1 MTLMRDS
8 VVILIGVTLEPA
20 QKDFKSSQ
28 VKSSL
33 FRQGSPISRRLVS
46 QYEKGIFQQSLLISR
61 INMVTVGLYD
71 SL

>member
-1 MTLMRDS
+1 MRDS
-8 VVILIGVTLEPA
+8 VVILIGVMLE
-20 QKDFKSSQ
+20 QLKKISSQ

-33 FRQGSPISRRLVS
+33 FRQGNPISHRLVS

-61 INMVTVGLYD
+61 INMVTVGLDD